1 MRCQIAPTL
10 FFALSLLFPHCVRAL
25 ERLEP
30 AAGCYIGFSLEP
42 GYTIYDLGRRLGITP
57 AVYNRYFTFPTTDT
71 DLVPITEFLEEV
83 RGVDAIAMLTLEP
96 WNGLESVVEN
106 DCVRIAELCASFEL
120 AGVTGIFIRFAHEMN
135 GNWYPWSQKPVRYK
149 EKFRLLAQT
158 IHERTRRT
166 AMLWAPNNGLGY
178 PFGKPM
184 PMMPAEEFAALDTN
198 KDGGFNQADDCYE
211 PYYPGDDAVDWVGLT
226 LYSWGDP
233 WLENKPAAPN
243 TFVRSITGTLH
254 GNIPNFYGR
263 YCAGAVRRKPMAIP
277 ETGAFF
283 NTEKTGSSEF
293 EIKQAWWRQ
302 IFSSGANYDS
312 IDVATYYSKIKCV
325 GWFDVLK
332 QEGVTGNNAW
342 VDWRVS
348 ADPEIRAAFVHHIRA
363 PRSSGRPSHYLTADE
378 ARCLLT
384 PDCKSD
390 YLLSIE
396 TTPEGAN
403 LHLQSSLGWTYQI
416 FTSTDLQSWTPS
428 GVFILG
434 TGAAIRI
441 AGLPYP
447 AATFYRVQAMPFR

>member
-1 MRCQIAPTL
+1 MQCRAASI
-10 FFALSLLFPHCVRAL
+10 FLLAFTVLISRNLRAL

-30 AAGCYIGFSLEP
+30 GAGCYIGFSLEP

-57 AVYNRYFTFPTTDT
+57 AVYNRYFKFSTSDT
-71 DLVPITEFLEEV
+71 DLVPLTEFLEEV
-83 RGVDAIAMLTLEP
+83 RSFHAIAMVTLEP
-96 WNGLESVVEN
+96 WNGLQSVGES
-106 DCVRIAELCASFEL
+106 DCLRVAELCESFER
-120 AGVTGIFIRFAHEMN
+120 AGIGGIFIRFAHEMN
-135 GNWYPWSQKPVRYK
+135 GNWYPWSQKPVFYK
-149 EKFRLLAQT
+149 EKFRLLARI
-158 IHERTRRT
+158 IHARTTRT
-166 AMLWAPNNGLGY
+166 AMLWSPNNGLGY

-184 PMMPAEEFAALDTN
+184 PIMPVEEFAALDTN
-198 KDGGFNQADDCYE
+198 KDGAVNQEDDCYE

-277 ETGAFF
+277 ETAAFF
-283 NTEKTGSSEF
+283 DTEKTGSSEF

-302 IFSSGANYDS
+302 VFSSGANYDA
-312 IDVATYYSKIKCV
+312 IDLATYYSKIKCV
-325 GWFDVLK
+325 SWFDVLK
-332 QEGVTGNNAW
+332 QEGATGDKAW

-363 PRSSGRPSHYLTADE
+363 PRSGGRPSHYLTAEE
-378 ARCLLT
+378 ARCSLT

-390 YLLSIE
+390 YLLSVE
-396 TTPEGAN
+396 TTPQGPN
-403 LHLQSSLGWTYQI
+403 LTLQSSLGWTYQL
-416 FTSTDLQSWTPS
+416 FTSTDLNSWTPS

-434 TGAAIRI
+434 TGAQIRI
-441 AGLPYP
+441 TGLPYP
-447 AATFYRVQAMPFR
+447 AATFYRVQAIPFR